1 MTARE
6 FAFIVSRAMGVY
18 LFIATMSIVPT
29 NIGMAA
35 SFQYDEAGSWL
46 GMAAVCLLS
55 LVYLSLALWF
65 WVKAGWLAGHMM
77 EGIAGPASADEERQL
92 DAVSVVQVGV
102 SLIGVYVLSEA
113 FPKATQAVMLMVFQN
128 QAEHLPDLSPS
139 LVASWVSLGVQ
150 LAIGVC
156 LMFGAGSLA
165 RLIGWARVA
174 GVVKGPNDGGEV

>member
-18 LFIATMSIVPT
+18 LFLGTIIFVASYISV
-29 NIGMAA
+29 AA
-35 SFQYDEAGSWL
+35 SFREAGAWL
-46 GMAAVCLLS
+46 GMAAVGLLS
-55 LVYLSLALWF
+55 VAYFSLALWF
-65 WVKAGWLAGHMM
+65 WVKAGWLAGRMM

-128 QAEHLPDLSPS
+128 QTGDIPDLRPS

-150 LAIGVC
+150 LFLGVC
-156 LMFGAGSLA
+156 LMFGGGSLA

-174 GVVKGPNDGGEV
+174 GVAKGPNDGGEV